1 LIPEQRSTV
10 SPAPKKTDKT
20 GFEASL
26 AELEALVARMESGEL
41 PLEEALRSFERGVAL
56 TRECQSALQAAQLR
70 VQQLVERPEGPVAEP
85 FELPG
90 EDPAAGR

>member
-1 LIPEQRSTV
+1 M
-10 SPAPKKTDKT
+10 SPAPKKAEKS

-41 PLEEALRSFERGVAL
+41 PLDEALRSFERGVAL

-70 VQQLVERPEGPVAEP
+70 VQQLVERPEGPAVEP

-90 EDPAAGR
+90 EDPVTGR

>member
-1 LIPEQRSTV
+1 M
-10 SPAPKKTDKT
+10 SPAPKKTEKT

-41 PLEEALRSFERGVAL
+41 PLDEALRSFERGVAL
-56 TRECQSALQAAQLR
+56 TRECQTALQAAQLR
-70 VQQLVERPEGPVAEP
+70 VQQLVERPEGTATEP

-90 EDPAAGR
+90 DEPAAGR

>member
-1 LIPEQRSTV
+1 M
-10 SPAPKKTDKT
+10 SPAPKKAEKS

-41 PLEEALRSFERGVAL
+41 PLDEALRSFERGVAL

-70 VQQLVERPEGPVAEP
+70 VQQLVERPEGQAVEP
-85 FELPG
+85 FELPD
-90 EDPAAGR
+90 EDPVAGR